1 MWQAIVVG
9 LVVLVATLYATWTLL
24 PAALRL
30 RLAARLGAWGR
41 RPGRAAWLAGAAG
54 AVERAARARHG
65 ACSDCSAVQGSPR
78 APDDHSGR

>member
-41 RPGRAAWLAGAAG
+41 RPGRTAWLARAAG
-54 AVERAARARHG
+54 AIERRAGARHG
-65 ACSDCSAVQGSPR
+65 ACSDCSAAQASPKP
-78 APDDHSGR
+78 PDGHTRP